1 MESKYFG
8 IIPKELNSLNKIIQ
22 LENFLKENDLIII
35 SNKLETIKSTKTENL
50 GELKNVVKYDHNN
63 TGYKFTD
70 ELTIEVYDFLLN
82 QYKNSLCKNILF
94 NINFED
100 ETFGFL
106 EARKK
111 EAALKQF
118 NNLYSIWTNNLTKMA
133 PIKNAKFVPENI
145 FNKLKRARAF
155 FQNQLKYQY
164 ELVVAFLIGE
174 INYFNRDLFKTNEL
188 LIEMFDFENDLLI
201 LIDLNQRFSFTED
214 NVFTKKTIAQ
224 IIYEDY
230 PEEFHS
236 LKQLEFIEKYLTIE
250 KNKKPSFIASLYFF
264 FKEQNLK
271 IPKEQIFREIIN
283 TNLKTNIPKRIKLSD
298 SSGNAHLKRTTSFK
312 KDWFEFK
319 D

>member
-35 SNKLETIKSTKTENL
+35 SNKLEIIKSTKTENL
-50 GELKNVVKYDHNN
+50 GERKNVVKYDHNN

-94 NINFED
+94 NINFDD

-111 EAALKQF
+111 EAALIQF
-118 NNLYSIWTNNLTKMA
+118 KNLYSKWTNNLPTM
-133 PIKNAKFVPENI
+133 VSENE
-145 FNKLKRARAF
+145 FNKLKRARAL

-174 INYFNRDLFKTNEL
+174 INYFNRDLLQTNEL

-224 IIYEDY
+224 IIYKEY

-236 LKQLEFIEKYLTIE
+236 LKQIEFIEHLITIKDIINRAFIVSLFDFFSNKLNIKTPSAESFGKIINSHFGFTFGEIKLNSSEGDKHFKRVKEIE
-250 KNKKPSFIASLYFF
+250 KEWGQF
-264 FKEQNLK
+264 
-271 IPKEQIFREIIN
+271 
-283 TNLKTNIPKRIKLSD
+283 
-298 SSGNAHLKRTTSFK
+298 
-312 KDWFEFK
+312 
-319 D
+319 